1 MLFLAQ
7 TYEVPFIME
16 GYLIVVEGK
25 VNDQPARLI
34 LDTGAGAGLY
44 TPKSA
49 EKLQLK
55 SMGQTLVG
63 GGGEKLV
70 PAKITNAKIE
80 IGGAVQ
86 EKQLGVILELPSGS
100 KGEFDGIV
108 GYPFLRNY
116 VVQIDYAAKKVRFI
130 EPKGFSPDPKA
141 QMLPMNLRMNIPE
154 IPGKIDGI
162 IGALRVDT
170 GYSGTLTF
178 TSPTVAKNALD
189 KKYSKR
195 IETVLGKGLGGVTI
209 GEVTR
214 IGVLEMGGIRV
225 PKIVTG
231 LSRDKSGALAD
242 TGTIALLGGE
252 VLSRFTVTLDYPGSR
267 FFLAK
272 NADFDKPFIFSRVGF
287 SGTFEGDGYQ
297 VLTVTPDGPA
307 DKAGL
312 TKGDTLTRIDGQAA
326 KDLGLSGS
334 REIFRKPPGTKVSA
348 TVRAAAGTTR
358 EVILILKDVL

>member
-1 MLFLAQ
+1 MIFLQ
-7 TYEVPFIME
+7 QSYEVPFTYE

-80 IGGAVQ
+80 IGGAIQ
-86 EKQLGVILELPSGS
+86 TQQLGVILDLPSGS

-116 VVQIDYAAKKVRFI
+116 VVQIDYATKKVRFI
-130 EPKGFSPDPKA
+130 EPKDFSPDPKA
-141 QMLPMNLRMNIPE
+141 QLLPMNLRMNIPE

-162 IGALRVDT
+162 VGALRVDT

-178 TSPTVAKNALD
+178 TSPTVSKNALD
-189 KKYSKR
+189 KKYPKR
-195 IETVLGKGLGGVTI
+195 VETVLGKGLGGVTI

-214 IGVLEMGGIRV
+214 IGVLEMGGIKV
-225 PKIVTG
+225 PKVVTG

-252 VLSRFTVTLDYPGSR
+252 VLSRFTVTLDYPGKR

-272 NADFDKPFIFSRVGF
+272 NADFNQPFVFSRVGF
-287 SGTFEGDGYQ
+287 SGTFEGDGYEVLTITPGGPAEKAGLKKGD
-297 VLTVTPDGPA
+297 VLTV
-307 DKAGL
+307 L
-312 TKGDTLTRIDGQAA
+312 DGQPA

-334 REIFRKPPGTKVSA
+334 REIFRRAPGTKVQA
-348 TVRAAAGTTR
+348 TVRTATGTTR
-358 EVILILKDVL
+358 MVVIILQDVL